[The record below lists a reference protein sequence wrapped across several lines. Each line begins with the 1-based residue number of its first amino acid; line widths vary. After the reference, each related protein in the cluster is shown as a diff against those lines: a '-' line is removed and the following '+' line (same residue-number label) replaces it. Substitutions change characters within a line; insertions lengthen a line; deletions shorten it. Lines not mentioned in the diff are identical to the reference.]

1 MIPLLTE
8 PSDGR
13 QAFHVVAPSIPG
25 YGFSDYS
32 KKVGFGLEQHAQC
45 FAILMKKLGYE
56 KYVCQVRLNHYSK
69 SVLTNTLTEIGWRLG
84 KLYCQIHGFE

>member
-1 MIPLLTE
+1 VIPLLTE

-32 KKVGFGLEQHAQC
+32 KKVGFGLEQHARC
-45 FAILMKKLGYE
+45 FAILMKKLGYK
-56 KYVCQVRLNHYSK
+56 KYVCQVCLYHFSEHL
-69 SVLTNTLTEIGWRLG
+69 LTKYADGDRVAIGEAPLSDTWL
-84 KLYCQIHGFE
+84 